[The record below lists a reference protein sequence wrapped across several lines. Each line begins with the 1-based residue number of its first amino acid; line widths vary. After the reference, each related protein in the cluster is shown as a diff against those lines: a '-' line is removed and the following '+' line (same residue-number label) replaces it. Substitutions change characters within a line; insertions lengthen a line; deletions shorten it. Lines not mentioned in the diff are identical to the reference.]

1 MSTQPKTT
9 PMNIS
14 PQNIAGTCNYKCAF
28 SFDYPVSSC
37 TATNAGNNITL
48 SYTDSTSPVTFNKT
62 KYNIT
67 SCYIYSPSLHSY
79 NNVQADAELFIMHT
93 PTSGGQGLMVCIPIS
108 TNGTSN
114 AASNTIGEIISAMSK
129 GAPSQGGSTNQGITD
144 FTLNDFIPMK
154 EFYNYSGNGSD
165 FVAFGMQ
172 NAIYISQSNLDA
184 MNKIITPLGA
194 VVFPSGPSLF
204 VNPDGPTKGAGVNG
218 SDIYIDCQ
226 PTNASD
232 EETNEVV
239 SIKANTDFDAGITIS
254 SIIFNPIFLIL
265 LFAFVFVIILML
277 IHKGLVVLTG
287 GSADG
292 DVTGSSSS
300 SSS

>member
-114 AASNTIGEIISAMSK
+114 AASNTIGEIMFFK
-129 GAPSQGGSTNQGITD
+129 
-144 FTLNDFIPMK
+144 
-154 EFYNYSGNGSD
+154 
-165 FVAFGMQ
+165 
-172 NAIYISQSNLDA
+172 SNLEHYVKD
-184 MNKIITPLGA
+184 NKKNNLRITMS
-194 VVFPSGPSLF
+194 F
-204 VNPDGPTKGAGVNG
+204 
-218 SDIYIDCQ
+218 DIHFNKEMKDLKRFYIL
-226 PTNASD
+226 
-232 EETNEVV
+232 
-239 SIKANTDFDAGITIS
+239 K
-254 SIIFNPIFLIL
+254 
-265 LFAFVFVIILML
+265 
-277 IHKGLVVLTG
+277 
-287 GSADG
+287 
-292 DVTGSSSS
+292 
-300 SSS
+300 